1 MKIIKP
7 LPKSCYL
14 ACSGGID
21 SMFALHFLRASRR
34 DVQPL
39 YFNHG
44 TKFGQQCEDF
54 LRSELDSP
62 VICGKIEKTC
72 EPGRSLED
80 FWREC
85 RYNFLDQFTDR
96 PVIMVHHL
104 DDQIETLLQGF
115 AQGKTNRVI
124 PYKRGNYIRPFIYV
138 SKKEIKE
145 YVIRNGVTYLNDP
158 SNDDCSFTRNR
169 IRNNI
174 IPELLKVNP
183 GLYKSMKKL
192 INPVEFK

>member
-1 MKIIKP
+1 MKIMKP
-7 LPKSCYL
+7 LPISCYL

-21 SMFALHFLRASRR
+21 SMFALHFLRASGRQ
-34 DVQPL
+34 VKPL

-44 TKFGQQCEDF
+44 TEFGQQCEDF
-54 LRSELDSP
+54 LKAELDSS
-62 VICGKIEKTC
+62 VICGKIDKTP

-85 RYNFLDQFTDR
+85 RYNFLDQFTDK

-124 PYKRGNYIRPFIYV
+124 PYKRGNYVRPFIYV

-145 YVIRNGVTYLNDP
+145 YVIRRGVTYLNDP

-192 INPVEFK
+192 INPVEFR

>member
-54 LRSELDSP
+54 LRAELDSP
-62 VICGKIEKTC
+62 FYCGKIERTC

-85 RYNFLDQFTDR
+85 RYNFLDQFTDK
-96 PVIMVHHL
+96 PVVMVHHL

-145 YVIRNGVTYLNDP
+145 HVIRNGVTYLNDP